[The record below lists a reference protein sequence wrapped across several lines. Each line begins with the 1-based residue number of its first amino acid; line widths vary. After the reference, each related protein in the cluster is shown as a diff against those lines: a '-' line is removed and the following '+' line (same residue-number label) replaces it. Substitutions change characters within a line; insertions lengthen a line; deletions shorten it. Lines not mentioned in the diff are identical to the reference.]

1 MSSLPLSVTSRTRVA
16 MAQANPD
23 RVLVWPYCR
32 GQICPIECGDGVRR
46 SPVGNRLRD
55 DGRACLTDGLGRTGP
70 VAPYSSAGLGREAS
84 ALSFQLYLAA
94 CVPALRSTS
103 FRRPVSRQRT
113 R

>member
-1 MSSLPLSVTSRTRVA
+1 MSSLPLSVTSRTRVS

-23 RVLVWPYCR
+23 RLLVWPYCR
-32 GQICPIECGDGVRR
+32 GQICPIGCGDGVRR

-84 ALSFQLYLAA
+84 ALS
-94 CVPALRSTS
+94 SS
-103 FRRPVSRQRT
+103 FTLPRAFPL
-113 R
+113 